1 MGDPGLIPGLGRSPG
16 EKNDNPLWFAWR
28 IPWRE
33 AWWVTVHG
41 VEKKHDGLANTFT
54 SFWRRQWHPT
64 PVLLPGKSHG
74 RRSLVGCSPCGRKES
89 DMIERI
95 HFSFGTQGRSRRLKK
110 AYFLQIRNQGHG
122 KDLYPQGSARF
133 HKDWQFFFF
142 FLPVWLTNGI
152 GHFFQLQ
159 SCLIT
164 KQLDNDLN
172 AAVKNC
178 WLTEAMADNPAK
190 SVWHMWGAATFSC
203 NPMLH
208 SDSCSHC
215 PFFFPPASLCL
226 QLLYNAR
233 HLC

>member
-1 MGDPGLIPGLGRSPG
+1 MAPHSSTL
-16 EKNDNPLWFAWR
+16 AWK
-28 IPWRE
+28 IPWTEEPGRLQSM
-33 AWWVTVHG
+33 WSQRVG
-41 VEKKHDGLANTFT
+41 HDWANSLFL
-54 SFWRRQWHPT
+54 WN
-64 PVLLPGKSHG
+64 PGKVKEAEE
-74 RRSLVGCSPCGRKES
+74 SLFPTNKKPGTWKGLVSTGFCSIS
-89 DMIERI
+89 
-95 HFSFGTQGRSRRLKK
+95 QGLT
-110 AYFLQIRNQGHG
+110 I
-122 KDLYPQGSARF
+122 
-133 HKDWQFFFF
+133 FFFF